1 MITQKWK
8 SRQPKRDRER
18 IKMTTYTHTLKR
30 IFGVKTFKNA
40 DFIGEMKT
48 EGHTVTHAQ
57 IEMQSSH
64 Q

>member
-1 MITQKWK
+1 MTQKWK

-18 IKMTTYTHTLKR
+18 FKMTTNAHILKR
-30 IFGVKTFKNA
+30 IFGVKTFKIA

-48 EGHTVTHAQ
+48 EGHTMTHAQ
-57 IEMQSSH
+57 IETQSSH